1 MNVEQSAF
9 IRVDPRLN
17 LLRFKQDMRCQ
28 MKKTKE
34 PLLLTVNGKA
44 AIVVHDTGRPVEDF
58 FIEFL
63 AKE

>member
-1 MNVEQSAF
+1 
-9 IRVDPRLN
+9 
-17 LLRFKQDMRCQ
+17 

-58 FIEFL
+58 FNEFL
-63 AKE
+63 AKNKIPVED